1 MKFSAIVPS
10 ATVVP
15 LVDIQTGYTL
25 MPRVCPKKNETIKE
39 ENLCF
44 IFRNQFFY
52 RKTKKNS
59 EQTEQNILF
68 LSLKHNYTIS
78 ISFIYLNTYM

>member
-39 ENLCF
+39 KKIHF
-44 IFRNQFFY
+44 SFFVTHFLPKNNKFFWTD
-52 RKTKKNS
+52 RKTYTVFISKK
-59 EQTEQNILF
+59 L
-68 LSLKHNYTIS
+68 LYTIS
-78 ISFIYLNTYM
+78 VSIHTM